1 MAEQDAKTIIKTM
14 LDRYQLGGLT
24 DRVWGLISDET
35 LPANADIDLIGDA
48 LRDTDEFKKRFP
60 ANAARVKAG
69 LPELT
74 VSEYVGLERGY
85 SNVMR
90 GSGLPSGFYD
100 DSTDFE
106 KFIAG
111 DVSVAE
117 VQTRVN
123 EGFKA
128 VSEANP
134 EVVKQMRELYGMDEG
149 GLAAYFLDP
158 TRATPLLVKQA
169 RSAQIAA
176 EAARQAGI
184 QLTSTEAEK
193 LTAEGITSEQAQAG
207 FAAVKSQQELAGPLQ
222 GEDGQLTQAELIGAT
237 FGTDAAARQRVET
250 RARRRRATFEQGG
263 GFAAGQQGATGLGEA
278 Q

>member
-1 MAEQDAKTIIKTM
+1 MAEQDAKTIIKNM

-123 EGFKA
+123 DGFKA

-134 EVVKQMRELYGMDEG
+134 EVVKQMKELYGMDEG

-193 LTAEGITSEQAQAG
+193 LTAEGITGQQAQAG
-207 FAAVKSQQELAGPLQ
+207 FAAVKAQQELSGPLQ
-222 GEDGQLTQAELIGAT
+222 GEDGQITQAELIGAT

>member
-1 MAEQDAKTIIKTM
+1 MAEQDAKTIIRTM
-14 LDRYQLGGLT
+14 LERYKLQDLT
-24 DRVWGLISDET
+24 DQVWGLISDET
-35 LPANADIDLIGDA
+35 LPGNADIDLIGDA
-48 LRDTDEFKKRFP
+48 LRDTETFKKRFP
-60 ANAARVKAG
+60 ANAARAAAK
-69 LPELT
+69 LPELS

-85 SNVMR
+85 ANAMR
-90 GSGLPSGFYD
+90 GSGLPLGFYD
-100 DSTDFE
+100 DPTDFE

-111 DVSVAE
+111 DTSVAE

-134 EVVKQMRELYGMDEG
+134 EVIKQMKELYGVDES

-158 TRATPLLVKQA
+158 TRATPLLAKQA

-184 QLTSTEAEK
+184 QLTSTEAER
-193 LTAEGITSEQAQAG
+193 LTAEGITAQQAQEG
-207 FAAVKSQQELAGPLQ
+207 FGLVQQQRELVNPLAGEE
-222 GEDGQLTQAELIGAT
+222 GTITQAEQIGAV

-250 RARRRRATFEQGG
+250 RARRRKAAFEEGG
-263 GFAAGQQGATGLGEA
+263 GFATTQQGAAGLGEA

>member
-1 MAEQDAKTIIKTM
+1 MAEQDAKNIIKTM
-14 LDRYQLGGLT
+14 LDRYQLGDLS
-24 DRVWGLISDET
+24 DQVWALISDET

-48 LRDTDEFKKRFP
+48 LRDTDTFKKRFP
-60 ANAARVKAG
+60 ANEARKKAG

-74 VSEYVGLERGY
+74 VSEYIGLERGY
-85 SNVMR
+85 SNAMR
-90 GSGLPSGFYD
+90 GSGLPAGFYD
-100 DSTDFE
+100 DPTDFE

-111 DVSVAE
+111 DTSVAE
-117 VQTRVN
+117 VQSRVN

-134 EVVKQMRELYGMDEG
+134 EVIKQMKDLYGVDNA

-184 QLTSTEAEK
+184 QLSAAEAEG
-193 LTAEGITSEQAQAG
+193 LTTEGISTQQAQQGFGMMREQADLARPLQAG
-207 FAAVKSQQELAGPLQ
+207 EEALTRQEQ
-222 GEDGQLTQAELIGAT
+222 IGAV

-250 RARRRRATFEQGG
+250 RARRRRAAFEQGG
-263 GFAAGQQGATGLGEA
+263 GFAATQQGTAGLGEA

>member
-1 MAEQDAKTIIKTM
+1 MAEQDAKAIIRTM
-14 LDRYQLGGLT
+14 LERYKLQNLT

-35 LPANADIDLIGDA
+35 LPKNADIDLIGDA
-48 LRDTDEFKKRFP
+48 LRDTDEFKARFP
-60 ANAARVKAG
+60 ANAARVRAG
-69 LPELT
+69 LPELS

-85 SNVMR
+85 GNAMR
-90 GSGLPSGFYD
+90 GSGLPAGFYD
-100 DSTDFE
+100 DPSDFE

-123 EGFKA
+123 DGFKA

-134 EVVKQMRELYGMDEG
+134 EVIKQMKNLYGMDEG

-158 TRATPLLVKQA
+158 ARATPILVRQA

-184 QLTSTEAEK
+184 QLTSTAAEQ
-193 LTAEGITSEQAQAG
+193 LAAEGITSQEAQAG

-222 GEDGQLTQAELIGAT
+222 GEDGRLTQEELIGAT

>member
-1 MAEQDAKTIIKTM
+1 MAEQDAKAIIKTM
-14 LDRYQLGGLT
+14 LDRYQLGDLS
-24 DRVWGLISDET
+24 DQVWALISDET

-48 LRDTDEFKKRFP
+48 LRDTDTFKKRFP
-60 ANAARVKAG
+60 ANEARKKAG

-74 VSEYVGLERGY
+74 VSEYIGLERGY
-85 SNVMR
+85 SNAMR
-90 GSGLPSGFYD
+90 GSGLPAGFYD
-100 DSTDFE
+100 DPTDFE

-111 DVSVAE
+111 DTSVAE
-117 VQTRVN
+117 VQSRVN

-134 EVVKQMRELYGMDEG
+134 EVIKQMKDLYGVDNA

-184 QLTSTEAEK
+184 QLTAAEAEG
-193 LTAEGITSEQAQAG
+193 LTAEGISAQQAQQGFGMMREQADLARPLQAG
-207 FAAVKSQQELAGPLQ
+207 EEALTRQEQ
-222 GEDGQLTQAELIGAT
+222 IGAV

-250 RARRRRATFEQGG
+250 RARRRRAAFEQGG
-263 GFAAGQQGATGLGEA
+263 GFAATQQGTAGLGEA

>member
-1 MAEQDAKTIIKTM
+1 MAEQDAKAIIKTM
-14 LDRYQLGGLT
+14 LDRYQLGDLS
-24 DRVWGLISDET
+24 DQVWALISDET

-48 LRDTDEFKKRFP
+48 LRDTDTFKKRFP
-60 ANAARVKAG
+60 ANEARKKAG

-74 VSEYVGLERGY
+74 VSEYIGLERGY
-85 SNVMR
+85 SNAMR
-90 GSGLPSGFYD
+90 GSGLPAGFYD
-100 DSTDFE
+100 DPTDFE

-111 DVSVAE
+111 DTSVAE
-117 VQTRVN
+117 VQSRVN

-134 EVVKQMRELYGMDEG
+134 EVIKQMKDLYGVDNA

-184 QLTSTEAEK
+184 QLTAAEAEG
-193 LTAEGITSEQAQAG
+193 LTTEGISAQQAQQGFGMMREQADLARPLQAG
-207 FAAVKSQQELAGPLQ
+207 EEALTRQEQ
-222 GEDGQLTQAELIGAT
+222 IGAV

-250 RARRRRATFEQGG
+250 RARRRRAAFEQGG
-263 GFAAGQQGATGLGEA
+263 GFAATQQGTAGLGEA